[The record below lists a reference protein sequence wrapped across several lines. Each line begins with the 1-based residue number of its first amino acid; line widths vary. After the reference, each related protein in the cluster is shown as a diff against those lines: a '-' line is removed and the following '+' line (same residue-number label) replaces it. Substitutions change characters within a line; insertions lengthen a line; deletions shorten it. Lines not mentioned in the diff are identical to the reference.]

1 MAVPAAAQERAP
13 YKVTTPAASFPATPY
28 PPEVIR
34 DIASQHCASY
44 GKITK
49 PTGVQAPLWRLRL
62 LRLHLE
68 ADPGARPTIS
78 GDVLIRSIFRKD
90 HADEGPYRACFA
102 VPPDARRHGAG
113 ADRRACRCA
122 RPDCGD
128 MVMKMDSPPG
138 MPAMTMQQCTDE
150 ATDKAMSTMFG
161 GPQQSQCSEQ
171 KMQKSGSTITLDSV
185 CTVAGVKATTRAVFT
200 GDFQSAYTVK
210 VNSKREGGAKSNMMM
225 AAASG
230 KTNMVIDAKW
240 TGPCKAGQKA
250 GDIIMP
256 GGIKMNVTD
265 MQQKMRQ
272 GGG

>member
-1 MAVPAAAQERAP
+1 MKVRIALASLSLMTLGATALAQT
-13 YKVTTPAASFPATPY
+13 V
-28 PPEVIR
+28 
-34 DIASQHCASY
+34 DM
-44 GKITK
+44 
-49 PTGVQAPLWRLRL
+49 PTRKAGLW
-62 LRLHLE
+62 
-68 ADPGARPTIS
+68 
-78 GDVLIRSIFRKD
+78 
-90 HADEGPYRACFA
+90 
-102 VPPDARRHGAG
+102 
-113 ADRRACRCA
+113 
-122 RPDCGD
+122 D

-230 KTNMVIDAKW
+230 ETNMVIDAKW
-240 TGPCKAGQKA
+240 TGSCKTGQKP

-272 GGG
+272 GGGVAPPPK